1 MTTETVPTSDI
12 DLFSDEVLL
21 DPYEPLRALRETAA
35 VVRLPANDVWAITRY
50 DAIRAAF
57 LNYET
62 FSSNKVAFNDA
73 MNQAL
78 TGTTLATDPPDHHQL
93 RVALMENLTPRA
105 LRKIKDDT
113 DAKADAIVSEL
124 VSTGAFD
131 AINGIARAV
140 PLNVVADMIGVSGA
154 IRDNMLRWGDAA
166 FNVLGPMNQRTIES
180 FPVAGELFGWATN
193 VRAEDLTEG
202 SMARAI
208 FAAAEAGKIP
218 AESCGHIIHQY
229 VAAGMDTT
237 IASIGNVLWL
247 LGQHPDQYDALRVDP
262 SLIPAAFNEA
272 LRMEPPAP
280 TFGRLVKQDITID
293 GVTIPAGSQAA
304 LLLFAGNRD
313 PRHYAEPD
321 TFRLTRN
328 PADNLAFGY
337 GAHSCAGQGLAR
349 LQANA
354 ALEAFIRRVKRF
366 TIGTPVRRINNSTRG
381 LDSLPIVSLH
391 RA

>member
-21 DPYEPLRALRETAA
+21 DPYEPLRMLRETAA
-35 VVRLPANDVWAITRY
+35 VVHVPANDVWAITRY
-50 DAIRAAF
+50 EHIRAAF

-62 FSSNKVAFNDA
+62 FSSNKVAFNDG

-78 TGTTLATDPPDHHQL
+78 AGTTLATDPPDHHQL

-105 LRKIKDDT
+105 LKKIKDDI
-113 DAKADAIVSEL
+113 DAKADVIVNDLIESG
-124 VSTGAFD
+124 SFD
-131 AINGIARAV
+131 AIDGIARAI
-140 PLNVVADMIGVSGA
+140 PLNVVTDMIGVQDA
-154 IRDNMLRWGDAA
+154 IRDNMLRWGEAA

-180 FPVAGELFGWATN
+180 FPVAGELFGWASN
-193 VRAEDLTEG
+193 VKAEELTEG
-202 SMARAI
+202 SIGRAI

-229 VAAGMDTT
+229 VAAGLDTT

-247 LGQHPDQYDALRVDP
+247 LGQSPDQYDALRADP
-262 SLIPAAFNEA
+262 ALIPAAFNEA

-280 TFGRLVKQDITID
+280 TFGRLVKQDITIE
-293 GVTIPAGSQAA
+293 GVTIPAGAQAV

-313 PRHYAEPD
+313 PRHYDDPD
-321 TFRLTRN
+321 TFRLSRN

-366 TIGTPVRRINNSTRG
+366 TIGAPTRRLNNSTRG
-381 LDSLPIVSLH
+381 LDSLPIVSVD

>member
-1 MTTETVPTSDI
+1 MTTQTVPTSDI

-35 VVRLPANDVWAITRY
+35 VVRMPANDVWAITRY
-50 DAIRAAF
+50 APIRAAF

-73 MNQAL
+73 MNGAL
-78 TGTTLATDPPDHHQL
+78 QGTTLATDPPDHHQL
-93 RVALMENLTPRA
+93 RLALMENLTPRA

-113 DAKADAIVSEL
+113 DEKADAIVGEL
-124 VSTGAFD
+124 VASGAFD
-131 AINGIARAV
+131 AIDGIARAV

-166 FNVLGPMNQRTIES
+166 FNVLGPMNQRTVES
-180 FPVAGELFGWATN
+180 FPIAGELFGWATN
-193 VRAEDLTEG
+193 VKADELAEG
-202 SMARAI
+202 SMGRAI

-237 IASIGNVLWL
+237 IASIGNALWL
-247 LGQHPDQYDALRVDP
+247 LGENPDQYEALRADP

-272 LRMEPPAP
+272 LRMEPPALS
-280 TFGRLVKQDITID
+280 FGRLVKHDITID
-293 GVTIPAGSQAA
+293 GVTIPAGAQAA
-304 LLLFAGNRD
+304 LLLLAGNRD
-313 PRHYAEPD
+313 PRHYDDPD
-321 TFRLTRN
+321 TFRIARN
-328 PADNLAFGY
+328 PVDNLAFGY

-354 ALEAFIRRVKRF
+354 TLEAFIRRVKRF
-366 TIGTPVRRINNSTRG
+366 TIGTPVRHINNSTRG
-381 LDSLPIVSLH
+381 LGSLPIVALDLV
-391 RA
+391 

>member
-1 MTTETVPTSDI
+1 MTRETVPTSDI
-12 DLFSDEVLL
+12 DLFSDDVLL
-21 DPYEPLRALRETAA
+21 DPYEPLRALQETAA
-35 VVRLPANDVWAITRY
+35 VVRIPTNDVWAITRY
-50 DAIRAAF
+50 EPIRAAF
-57 LNYET
+57 LTYET

-78 TGTTLATDPPDHHQL
+78 VGTTLATDPPDHHQL

-105 LRKIKDDT
+105 LRRIKDDI
-113 DAKADAIVSEL
+113 DAKADTIVGGLVEL
-124 VSTGAFD
+124 GAFD
-131 AINGIARAV
+131 AIDGIARAI
-140 PLNVVADMIGVSGA
+140 PLNVVADMIGVQGA

-193 VRAEDLTEG
+193 VRAEDLSEG
-202 SMARAI
+202 SMGRAI

-247 LGQHPDQYDALRVDP
+247 LGQHPDQYDALRADP

-293 GVTIPAGSQAA
+293 GVTIPAGAQAA
-304 LLLFAGNRD
+304 LLLLAGNRD
-313 PRHYAEPD
+313 PRHYDDPD

-354 ALEAFIRRVKRF
+354 ALEAFVRRVKRF

-381 LDSLPIVSLH
+381 LDSLPIVALDL
-391 RA
+391 A

>member
-21 DPYEPLRALRETAA
+21 NPYEALRALRETAS
-35 VVRLPANDVWAITRY
+35 VVRVPANDVWAITRY
-50 DAIRAAF
+50 EPIRAAF

-105 LRKIKDDT
+105 LRKIKDDI
-113 DAKADAIVSEL
+113 DAKADSIVGEL
-124 VSTGAFD
+124 VNSGSFD
-131 AINGIARAV
+131 AIDGIARAV
-140 PLNVVADMIGVSGA
+140 PLNVVANMIGVNGT

-180 FPVAGELFGWATN
+180 FPIAGELFGWATN
-193 VRAEDLTEG
+193 VKADELTEG
-202 SMARAI
+202 SMGRAI

-247 LGQHPDQYDALRVDP
+247 LGENPDQYDALRSDP
-262 SLIPAAFNEA
+262 TLVPAAFNEA

-293 GVTIPAGSQAA
+293 DVTIPAGAQAA

-313 PRHYAEPD
+313 PRHYDAPD
-321 TFRLTRN
+321 DFRLSRN

-381 LDSLPIVSLH
+381 LDSLPIVALD

>member
-21 DPYEPLRALRETAA
+21 SPYEPLRALQETAA
-35 VVRLPANDVWAITRY
+35 VVRIPANDVWAITRY
-50 DAIRAAF
+50 EPIRAAF
-57 LNYET
+57 LNYDT

-105 LRKIKDDT
+105 LRKIKDDI
-113 DAKADAIVSEL
+113 DAKADTIVGEL
-124 VSTGAFD
+124 VDSGSFD
-131 AINGIARAV
+131 AIDGIARAI
-140 PLNVVADMIGVSGA
+140 PLNVVADMIGVNGA

-180 FPVAGELFGWATN
+180 FPIAGELFGWATN
-193 VRAEDLTEG
+193 VKADELTEG
-202 SMARAI
+202 SMGRAI

-247 LGQHPDQYDALRVDP
+247 LGENPDQYDTLRADP
-262 SLIPAAFNEA
+262 TLVTAAFNEA

-280 TFGRLVKQDITID
+280 TFGRLVKQDVTID
-293 GVTIPAGSQAA
+293 GVTIPAGAQAA

-313 PRHYAEPD
+313 PRHYDSPD
-321 TFRLTRN
+321 AFRLTRN

-337 GAHSCAGQGLAR
+337 GAHSCAGQALAR

-366 TIGTPVRRINNSTRG
+366 TIGTPVRRLNNSTRG
-381 LDSLPIVSLH
+381 LDSLPIVALE